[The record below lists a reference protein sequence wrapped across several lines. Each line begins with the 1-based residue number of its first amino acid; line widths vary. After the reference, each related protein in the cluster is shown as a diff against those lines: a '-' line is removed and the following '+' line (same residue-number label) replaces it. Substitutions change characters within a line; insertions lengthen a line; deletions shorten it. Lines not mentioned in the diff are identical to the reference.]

1 MVKRGASLA
10 VVCIKVGSHLHG
22 RGVNAMVC
30 CILTSSVFAAISLG
44 DTRMQMINEPRTAC
58 SSRPV
63 SQDTRPRR
71 RGYAECMQTAFSVEQ
86 CDLLGLMPESQ
97 SDNF

>member
-30 CILTSSVFAAISLG
+30 CILTSNVFAG
-44 DTRMQMINEPRTAC
+44 F
-58 SSRPV
+58 
-63 SQDTRPRR
+63 
-71 RGYAECMQTAFSVEQ
+71 RGGGHEDA
-86 CDLLGLMPESQ
+86 D
-97 SDNF
+97 DK